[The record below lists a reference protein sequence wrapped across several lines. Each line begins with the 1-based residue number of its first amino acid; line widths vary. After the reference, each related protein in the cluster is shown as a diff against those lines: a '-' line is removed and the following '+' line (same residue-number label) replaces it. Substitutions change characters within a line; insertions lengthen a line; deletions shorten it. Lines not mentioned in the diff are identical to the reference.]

1 MNAVNLPNALSAV
14 FRAFEAKFRK
24 RTWKYEFFLD
34 TVFGTIYVHFCYSG
48 TNDSIGVLS
57 YPASLSLSNTHTSS
71 FYIFSTFASVRFS
84 AQVLE
89 SYIQLCNVWGL
100 GNACSMV
107 RYYDVIFPF
116 TVREGTE

>member
-1 MNAVNLPNALSAV
+1 MSAV

-24 RTWKYEFFLD
+24 RTWKFEFFLD

-48 TNDSIGVLS
+48 TNDTIGVLS
-57 YPASLSLSNTHTSS
+57 YPLSLPNTHSS
-71 FYIFSTFASVRFS
+71 LFYNLFTFASVIFA